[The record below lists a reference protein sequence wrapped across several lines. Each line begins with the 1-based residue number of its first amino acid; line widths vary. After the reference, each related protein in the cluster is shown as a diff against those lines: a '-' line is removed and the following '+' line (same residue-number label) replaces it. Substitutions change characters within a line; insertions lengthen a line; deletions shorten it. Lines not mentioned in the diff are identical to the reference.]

1 MIILQIR
8 LKAVFVFWFSIKS
21 EAKVVILLTKKSS
34 TVIKKNSVRVCV
46 GHRRYCACSPLCW
59 RSRAEGERKEYNG
72 KGSGRKEGV

>member
-34 TVIKKNSVRVCV
+34 SFLYLAAILINTADNTQKPKN
-46 GHRRYCACSPLCW
+46 
-59 RSRAEGERKEYNG
+59 
-72 KGSGRKEGV
+72 